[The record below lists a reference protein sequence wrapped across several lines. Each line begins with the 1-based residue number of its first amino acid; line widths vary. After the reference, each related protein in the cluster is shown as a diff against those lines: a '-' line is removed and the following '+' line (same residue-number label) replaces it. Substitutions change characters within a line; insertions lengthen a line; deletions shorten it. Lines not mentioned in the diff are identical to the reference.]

1 MPDTKEVKLES
12 SSRGALTVKG
22 DLTSQEFGAVIYS
35 LSEDRGFTFVLQS
48 VIGMVTDADEFDDE
62 MNRVVRFDDEEL
74 TAYLKEL
81 LQKDLEPGDYSL
93 KVELVHGAKAEISL
107 APTEYTVR
115 GMMTLIFGL
124 CTLENA
130 GNLVAEMEGYSVDEE
145 D

>member
-1 MPDTKEVKLES
+1 MMQEVKLES
-12 SSRGALTVKG
+12 PSRGSLTVKG

-35 LSEDRGFTFVLQS
+35 LSEDRGFMFVLQS

-62 MNRVVRFDDEEL
+62 INRVVGFNEEEF

-81 LQKDLEPGDYSL
+81 LQKDLGPGDYSL
-93 KVELVHGAKAEISL
+93 KAELVHGAKAEVFL
-107 APTEYTVR
+107 VPTEYTVR
-115 GMMTLIFGL
+115 GMMNLIFGL

-130 GNLVAEMEGYSVDEE
+130 GSLVAEMEGYSVAEE